1 MKKVKPFKVP
11 VKSIDKVLLCTKE
24 LTPSKGKSHKVQY
37 LQEGKTVS
45 GTTWAHWANKGTDLK
60 VSGQANGFITH
71 LRMRTDDNPK
81 RSLVARDYNGTG
93 TYAAWAAKQPG
104 YMSFVQAVSSPGYVS
119 LVDPRNLVG
128 FIKSHANGLVKLGGD
143 KWMPIFAV
151 PNWSYDTFPAAR
163 RKNLEKKYTPKSLV
177 DDVVASKPKIVSFK
191 FEPAMDKSLKGYSR
205 ANIVIEVGSDFFDH
219 LYNGPAGIRGQHFL
233 DPVFADAGQRMRH
246 YFIQQWLHQLAE
258 YMDTLPGWQTHKGR
272 LKATQVAWSIL
283 NDRAKIWQVEAEPDL
298 GHGEQLNVKRW
309 ASFENTKPG
318 DPVCD
323 FLELDASMVQ
333 SWAMLGMD
341 APLKKQILI
350 MGNWINDKFK
360 FAPVSALPKRKRKR
374 DKQVSYL
381 GFS

>member
-1 MKKVKPFKVP
+1 
-11 VKSIDKVLLCTKE
+11 
-24 LTPSKGKSHKVQY
+24 
-37 LQEGKTVS
+37 
-45 GTTWAHWANKGTDLK
+45 
-60 VSGQANGFITH
+60 
-71 LRMRTDDNPK
+71 
-81 RSLVARDYNGTG
+81 
-93 TYAAWAAKQPG
+93 
-104 YMSFVQAVSSPGYVS
+104 
-119 LVDPRNLVG
+119 
-128 FIKSHANGLVKLGGD
+128 
-143 KWMPIFAV
+143 
-151 PNWSYDTFPAAR
+151 
-163 RKNLEKKYTPKSLV
+163 
-177 DDVVASKPKIVSFK
+177 
-191 FEPAMDKSLKGYSR
+191 
-205 ANIVIEVGSDFFDH
+205 
-219 LYNGPAGIRGQHFL
+219 
-233 DPVFADAGQRMRH
+233 
-246 YFIQQWLHQLAE
+246 
-258 YMDTLPGWQTHKGR
+258 MDTLPGWQTHKGR